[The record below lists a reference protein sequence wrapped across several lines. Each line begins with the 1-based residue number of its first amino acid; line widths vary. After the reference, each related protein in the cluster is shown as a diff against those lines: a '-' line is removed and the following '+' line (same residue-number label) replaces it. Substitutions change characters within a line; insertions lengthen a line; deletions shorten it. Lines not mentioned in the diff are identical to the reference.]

1 MAELLEGG
9 AEVLVVDEVEEEEE
23 LEATDG
29 VTVMT
34 WIIVV
39 PAWVRVT
46 VMTLGVAGGVTM
58 TTLAG

>member
-1 MAELLEGG
+1 M
-9 AEVLVVDEVEEEEE
+9 LVVDEVDDEE

-29 VTVMT
+29 VRVMT